1 MSPTRTALPGGIAGT
16 LGDLIISLGPAF
28 PRLEEQER
36 IASAETAAH
45 EHGHGH
51 HARARATDT

>member
-1 MSPTRTALPGGIAGT
+1 MLDARGSHVAAATEAK
-16 LGDLIISLGPAF
+16 
-28 PRLEEQER
+28 QER